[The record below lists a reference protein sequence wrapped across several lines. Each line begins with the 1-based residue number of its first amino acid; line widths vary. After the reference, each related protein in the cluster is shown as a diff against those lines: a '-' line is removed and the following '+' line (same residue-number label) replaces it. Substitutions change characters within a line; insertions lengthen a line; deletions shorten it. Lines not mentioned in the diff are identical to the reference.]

1 MALRKLW
8 KVGLAMQITPSG
20 GEVAGLCRRHGVG
33 VMGMEDITA
42 ASNRASEGRCAHKGA
57 ASVGPWLRL
66 ARSLDQGILQ
76 T

>member
-33 VMGMEDITA
+33 VVGMEDITA
-42 ASNRASEGRCAHKGA
+42 ANDQASRGGALKGA
-57 ASVGPWLRL
+57 ASIGPWLRL

>member
-33 VMGMEDITA
+33 VVGMEDITA
-42 ASNRASEGRCAHKGA
+42 ANDQASRGGALKGA

>member
-1 MALRKLW
+1 
-8 KVGLAMQITPSG
+8 MQITPSG

-33 VMGMEDITA
+33 VVGMEDITA
-42 ASNRASEGRCAHKGA
+42 ANDQASRGGALKGA

-66 ARSLDQGILQ
+66 ARSPDQGILQ

>member
-1 MALRKLW
+1 
-8 KVGLAMQITPSG
+8 MQITPSG

-33 VMGMEDITA
+33 VVGMEDITA
-42 ASNRASEGRCAHKGA
+42 ANDQASRGGALKGA